1 MYYFFYYIC
10 ITKSNTMNIKPKT
23 KIVSIR
29 METDWL
35 EMLDNVVLQRN
46 SNRNEILNNLVKD
59 FVASHIINKN
69 ENSFTPISLFNNKD
83 KLGYKKSFFN
93 FEDAQIVFRGMSE
106 IIKQDDK
113 DYNFLSDALQDDDKE
128 RIIKTFLET
137 GVKYFFT
144 KIGIILFS
152 VFDFHESR
160 DNAGNP
166 TIDKGNITFIYDLEK
181 NLFEEFNDYEYF
193 NFSLKNETDWEI
205 KYVELIQKELCL

>member
-1 MYYFFYYIC
+1 
-10 ITKSNTMNIKPKT
+10 MNIKPKT

-35 EMLDNVVLQRN
+35 EMLDNVVLQHN

-59 FVASHIINKN
+59 YVASHIRKKD
-69 ENSFTPISLFNNKD
+69 ENYFTPISLFDNKD

-93 FEDAQIVFRGMSE
+93 LQDAEIVFKGMSE

-113 DYNFLSDALQDDDKE
+113 DYNFLSDALKEDDKE
-128 RIIKTFLET
+128 KIIKNFLDT
-137 GVKYFFT
+137 GVKYFFS

-160 DNAGNP
+160 DNAGYP